1 MTRPLRQGLTLIEV
15 MVAVAVLALIGVV
28 TIGTLSN
35 TLKTQAILSE
45 NDEHQQSV
53 RVAMNKLTH
62 ELQLAY
68 LSFNTHTPNT
78 YRTVFISKDENPID
92 ELYFASLSHQRLY
105 RDARE
110 SDQTEITVWAE
121 DDPVHE
127 GAYVLM
133 HREAPRIDH
142 EPDKDGVI
150 YPLAY
155 GVTQFTTRWLNHKTC
170 EWQDEWDST
179 DSETSEQLPRAAQL
193 MLAVLGPDPEDPDN
207 EELVERVY
215 VTTVILQYGKRVRC
229 DVYNDGLEDDE
240 EEDPNDAP
248 TGNSA
253 SGGSSGSSG
262 SRSGG
267 LGGGGLLG
275 GGGGLFGG
283 GQ

>member
-1 MTRPLRQGLTLIEV
+1 
-15 MVAVAVLALIGVV
+15 
-28 TIGTLSN
+28 
-35 TLKTQAILSE
+35 
-45 NDEHQQSV
+45 
-53 RVAMNKLTH
+53 
-62 ELQLAY
+62 
-68 LSFNTHTPNT
+68 
-78 YRTVFISKDENPID
+78 
-92 ELYFASLSHQRLY
+92 
-105 RDARE
+105 
-110 SDQTEITVWAE
+110 
-121 DDPVHE
+121 
-127 GAYVLM
+127 M

-142 EPDKDGVI
+142 EPDKGGVI

-179 DSETSEQLPRAAQL
+179 DSETSEQLPRAAQI

-229 DVYNDGLEDDE
+229 DVYNNGLEDEDE
-240 EEDPNDAP
+240 ADPNDAP
-248 TGNSA
+248 TS

-262 SRSGG
+262 GRS
-267 LGGGGLLG
+267 GGGGLLGGGAG